1 MERQLDDLD
10 SQIDDYVKKMK
21 YYESVDM
28 IDEYNLL
35 VSPYNTKNR
44 ERNGLYERYSRLV
57 DDINADVATYNS
69 MNR

>member
-10 SQIDDYVKKMK
+10 TQIDDYVKRMK

-35 VSPYNTKNR
+35 VSPYNAKIN
-44 ERNGLYERYSRLV
+44 ERKSLYNKYSRLV
-57 DDINADVATYNS
+57 DDINADVATYNAI
-69 MNR
+69 NR

>member
-10 SQIDDYVKKMK
+10 TQIDDYVKKMK

-35 VSPYNTKNR
+35 VSPYNSKIN
-44 ERNGLYERYSRLV
+44 ERKSLYNKYSRLV
-57 DDINADVATYNS
+57 DDINADVATYNAI
-69 MNR
+69 NR